1 MTDKVKRTVL
11 TPEQRVAKLE
21 GELAAAKAKAEQR
34 ANKEANVLLEKRSK
48 LSERI
53 SKLMSEID
61 TVDTQLARLGVEPE
75 ITISTDT
82 EGTFV

>member
-21 GELAAAKAKAEQR
+21 GELAAAKAKAEAR
-34 ANKEANVLLEKRSK
+34 ANREANLLLEKRSK
-48 LSERI
+48 LSARI

-61 TVDTQLARLGVEPE
+61 DVDTQLARLGVEPE